1 VYFSRL
7 WIFLPLL
14 AEFGCKKKAHG
25 PPPRY
30 AVVRFE
36 NLSGDPALDWT
47 GRAASEVLSV
57 TLAGALDGPVLS
69 TAAMARLGPT
79 LGARPAA
86 APGISTERAAAQFAG
101 ATRIVAGYIERA
113 TGGIRIVASE
123 RDLVSG
129 KTLGT
134 FSARGSVPLTALTG
148 LGKEFTPAAKPYL
161 TSNTSALQDYLQAME
176 EPVEA
181 SEGDLEKAVKLDPD
195 FGPAWVAQVRLTR
208 LRASPD
214 AAATA
219 IAEAKTHK
227 LDPLSLA
234 ELDSETAA
242 MSGDEAAK
250 LAATRK
256 VAALSP
262 GDTVLL
268 RTLAESESAGG
279 EFAAAASDWKK
290 LAELLPGDVQILNS
304 LGYAR
309 GWAGD
314 YAGAMAALQEYR
326 TLRPN
331 DANPLDSI
339 GELQYT
345 NRKFGEAAAS
355 WQQAYAKDPKFE
367 RGGELYKTAWAKF
380 QTGDRKSADALFEQF
395 RAARAKASDPFLP
408 LLMAD
413 WLYRTGHMPDAVASL
428 RKMVSENQQ
437 AALKSGA
444 YTQLAIWDL
453 IDGNR
458 AEALKDALAA
468 GNPNSG
474 PAIIARFCVEPS
486 ASAEEWQTRSE
497 RLVSAPA
504 MAQFRRTALGYALLF
519 DGKRAAAIPVW
530 AEIVKSSP
538 ATDFFSRA
546 IYARLLKQPE
556 TRPLLPDPNNVN
568 QLRALLDK
576 L

>member
-1 VYFSRL
+1 VYFRRL
-7 WIFLPLL
+7 CILLPLL
-14 AEFGCKKKAHG
+14 AEFGCKKKATG

-57 TLAGALDGPVLS
+57 ALAGALDGPVLS
-69 TAAMARLGPT
+69 TSALTRLGPT
-79 LGARPAA
+79 LGSRPAA
-86 APGISTERAAAQFAG
+86 APGISTERAAAQVAG
-101 ATRIVAGYIERA
+101 ATRLITGYIERA

-123 RDLVSG
+123 RDLESG

-134 FSARGSVPLTALTG
+134 FSAQNSAPLAALTG
-148 LGKEFTPAAKPYL
+148 LAKEFSPAAKPYL
-161 TSNTSALQDYLQAME
+161 TTNTSAFQDYLQAIE
-176 EPVEA
+176 EPVESSQA
-181 SEGDLEKAVKLDPD
+181 DLEEAVKLDPD

-208 LRASPD
+208 LRTSPG
-214 AAATA
+214 AAASV
-219 IAEAKTHK
+219 IAAAKTYK
-227 LDPLSLA
+227 LDALSLA

-242 MSGDEAAK
+242 ISGDETAK

-268 RTLAESESAGG
+268 RTLAEAESAGG

-290 LAELLPGDVQILNS
+290 LSELLPNDPQILNS

-314 YAGAMAALQEYR
+314 YAGAMAALQQYR
-326 TLRPN
+326 ALRPN
-331 DANPLDSI
+331 DANPLDST

-355 WQQAYAKDPKFE
+355 WLQAYAKDPNFE
-367 RGGELYKTAWAKF
+367 RGGELYKAAWAKF
-380 QTGDRKSADALFEQF
+380 QTGDRKGADALFEQF
-395 RAARAKASDPFLP
+395 RAARAKASDAFLP
-408 LLMAD
+408 LLAAD
-413 WLYRTGHMPDAVASL
+413 WLYRTGHVPDAVASL
-428 RKMVSENQQ
+428 RKTVNETQQ
-437 AALKSGA
+437 AMLKSAG

-453 IDGNR
+453 MAGDR

-486 ASAEEWQTRSE
+486 ASAEEWQTRAE

-519 DGKRAAAIPVW
+519 DDKRAAAIPVW
-530 AEIVKSSP
+530 AEIVKDSP

-556 TRPLLPDPNNVN
+556 TAPLLPDPNNVN
-568 QLRALLDK
+568 QLLALLDK